1 MSLNSLN
8 TGPPP
13 AHPHRVLTIG
23 NRIIISHPLLVV
35 GVGWGGDIKPTKQL
49 NYTRKRSGALAYKI
63 KCSFCLKKKKLFS
76 IEVPSELR
84 G

>member
-13 AHPHRVLTIG
+13 AHPHRVLTVG

-35 GVGWGGDIKPTKQL
+35 GVGWGGVISNPQSSLIIPEKEVVPWL
-49 NYTRKRSGALAYKI
+49 TRANVL
-63 KCSFCLKKKKLFS
+63 FVFLKKKKAVLY
-76 IEVPSELR
+76 
-84 G
+84 